1 MFKYYAYYNVGG
13 YKDMFLG
20 DSSMSAKETYYLP
33 LLAIWKKKA
42 TSGDNDAAAK
52 VKSAESLMK
61 IQLLSSK
68 ENLGL
73 PKEAESMFSH
83 GGYKVIFS
91 VAQDGKGIFAIRD
104 IESSSKDES
113 GRTTPFLLVIVGST
127 IEDSKSLEKIA
138 AYASSHLESFSKELS
153 VLFRY
158 DANINGI
165 VFELARMTTLIR
177 KISAEGNNS
186 LLTTD
191 GVKSIESRRG
201 AVSLLVLPEGI
212 SKELAF
218 AEQGLK
224 GKSVQSISIGQILP
238 LDNQKKL
245 IAALKNITDVKNS
258 IYTDRRVQY
267 IVGGAVVLGFIA
279 GFLIGRS

>member
-1 MFKYYAYYNVGG
+1 MLKYYSYYNVGG

-20 DSSMSAKETYYLP
+20 DSSMEAQKTYYLP
-33 LLAIWKKKA
+33 LLAIWNKKA
-42 TSGDNDAAAK
+42 LAGDTDAEAK
-52 VKSAESLMK
+52 VKSAEGLTK

-83 GGYKVIFS
+83 GGYKVIYS
-91 VAQDGKGIFAIRD
+91 VGQDGDGIFAIRD

-113 GRTTPFLLVIVGST
+113 GRTTPFLLVIVGT
-127 IEDSKSLEKIA
+127 TFEDSKSLEKVA
-138 AYASSHLESFSKELS
+138 AYTSSHLESFSKELS
-153 VLFRY
+153 ALFRY

-165 VFELARMTTLIR
+165 VFELAQMNTIVR
-177 KISAEGNNS
+177 KIAAEGNNS

-201 AVSLLVLPEGI
+201 AIPLLVIPEGI
-212 SKELAF
+212 SKEVAF

-224 GKSVQSISIGQILP
+224 GKPVHSISIGQILP
-238 LDNQKKL
+238 LKKKEKL
-245 IAALKNITDVKNS
+245 IAALKNIKDVKNS
-258 IYTDRRVQY
+258 IYSDRRVQC
-267 IVGGAVVLGFIA
+267 IVGGAVILGFIA

>member
-1 MFKYYAYYNVGG
+1 
-13 YKDMFLG
+13 MFLG
-20 DSSMSAKETYYLP
+20 DSSMKAKETYYLP
-33 LLAIWKKKA
+33 LLAIWNKKA
-42 TSGDNDAAAK
+42 LVGDTDAQAK
-52 VKSAESLMK
+52 IKSAEGLTK

-83 GGYKVIFS
+83 GGYKVIYS
-91 VAQDGKGIFAIRD
+91 VGQDGESIFAIRD

-113 GRTTPFLLVIVGST
+113 GRTIPFLLVIVGST
-127 IEDSKSLEKIA
+127 IEDSKLLEKVA

-153 VLFRY
+153 ALFRY
-158 DANINGI
+158 DVNINGA
-165 VFELARMTTLIR
+165 VFELAQMNTIVR
-177 KISAEGNNS
+177 KISAEGNNT

-212 SKELAF
+212 SKEVAI

-224 GKSVQSISIGQILP
+224 GKSVQLISIRQILP
-238 LDNQKKL
+238 LDNHKRL
-245 IAALKNITDVKNS
+245 IATLKNIKDVKNS
-258 IYTDRRVQY
+258 IYTDKRIQY